1 MKTFSIIIPT
11 FNSAKTLPVSLQ
23 SIANQTFKDVEVIV
37 MDGASSDDTLMVAH
51 GFENSLEDLKI
62 ISKKDNGIYDAMNK
76 GLDQI
81 SGKWVLFLGS
91 DDSLYQNSTLQQV
104 NAILEHSQAKV
115 VYGNAH
121 IVGDTGWAKDGT
133 LYAGEFDIHKLLNQN
148 ICHQAMF
155 YNVAFIK
162 EQIGTFNTEYVKSSD
177 WDFNLRCWAKQPFEF
192 IDLTIANFLAGGFS
206 TDSTDQK
213 IASDFVDN
221 VLAYFSI
228 NPFHALVNNPNF
240 IFYKDVVKKQ
250 REQYPFRYKLR
261 RFKNKVLKKLRVY

>member
-11 FNSAKTLPVSLQ
+11 FNSAKALSVSMQ
-23 SIANQTFKDVEVIV
+23 SIANQTYKDVEVIV
-37 MDGASSDDTLMVAH
+37 MDGASTDDTLKVAQ
-51 GFENSLEDLKI
+51 GFESSLEGLKI
-62 ISKKDNGIYDAMNK
+62 FSKQDNGIYDAMNT
-76 GLDQI
+76 GLDHI
-81 SGKWVLFLGS
+81 TGKWVLFLGS
-91 DDSLYQNSTLQQV
+91 DDSLYHSNTLQDV
-104 NAILEHSQAKV
+104 SATLEHTQAKV

-162 EQIGTFNTEYVKSSD
+162 EQIGNFNTEYVKSAD
-177 WDFNLRCWAKQPFEF
+177 WDFNLRCWSKQPFEYL
-192 IDLTIANFLAGGFS
+192 DLTIANFLAGGLS

-240 IFYKDVVKKQ
+240 IFYKNVVKLQ
-250 REQYPFRYKLR
+250 REQYPFRYKLH
-261 RFKNKVLKKLRVY
+261 RFKNKVLKKLRVQ